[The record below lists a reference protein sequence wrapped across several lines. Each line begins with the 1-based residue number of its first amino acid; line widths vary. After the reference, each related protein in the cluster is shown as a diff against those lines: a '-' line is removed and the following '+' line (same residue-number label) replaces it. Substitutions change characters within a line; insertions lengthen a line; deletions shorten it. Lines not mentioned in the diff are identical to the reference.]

1 MIFRRVRGSAARER
15 ISLPVLVLLAALV
28 LIIGYPLLLLAAM
41 ALNVGDAQ
49 ALLPTHWGLANFVRL
64 LGHLE
69 WIRNTLLVALA
80 GSTFGTALALLL
92 AWIIYRTT
100 IPGRRVLEL
109 LVTIPY
115 PMGPLV
121 GALAWSELASPHGGL
136 INVLFDA
143 LTGSHASLV
152 NIYSVPGI
160 VFVMAI
166 FEAPVAF
173 LMIGAAMGQMDPSLE
188 ECSAVMGAG
197 RLMTALRITI
207 PLMLPA
213 ILSAWLFLFISMMG
227 AFAIPTILGTN
238 SRFYVATTA
247 IYTLFQG
254 YPPQYPLAAA
264 VGFVLIA
271 FAAIAVWLYTRALR
285 GRSYAVVGG
294 RTYRPRPIDMKG
306 LTPFLFAVVCAYVV
320 VALALPLGI
329 LLVASLQRNSNITLS
344 AASWTLHNY
353 RYVLFDFP
361 TTRQAIV
368 NSLLLGIGTGTVG
381 TALATILAWVIYRS
395 RGAGR
400 GVLEQLTMV
409 PQSLPRLI
417 FAAALLWMMLALP
430 LKLYGTLFAVLIAYI
445 IVFLPL
451 AYRSITGVVV
461 QLDRS
466 LEEAGRVHGA
476 GWLSVMRSITVPLL
490 SPGLLAAWVLLFMV
504 SVREVSASIFLAG
517 PGAQVLG
524 PAIFN
529 FWDSGG
535 LPQVSALVIVQTA
548 IILVALIVIRSVH
561 KKGVAI

>member
-1 MIFRRVRGSAARER
+1 MLRSAHSTSARKPV
-15 ISLPVLVLLAALV
+15 SLPVLALVATLV
-28 LIIGYPLLLLAAM
+28 LIIGYPLLLLVAM

-49 ALLPTHWGLANFVRL
+49 ALLPTHWGLANFIRL
-64 LGHLE
+64 LRHLD

-100 IPGRRVLEL
+100 VPGRAILEL

-115 PMGPLV
+115 PVGPLV
-121 GALAWSELASPHGGL
+121 GALAWSELASPRGGL
-136 INVLFDA
+136 INVLFHA
-143 LTGSHASLV
+143 FTGSHASLV
-152 NIYSVPGI
+152 NVYSVPGI

-173 LMIGAAMGQMDPSLE
+173 LMIGAAMRQMDPSLE

-197 RLMTALRITI
+197 RLTTALRITA

-227 AFAIPTILGTN
+227 AFAIPTILGTS

-247 IYTLFQG
+247 IYMLFQG

-264 VGFVLIA
+264 LGLVLIV
-271 FAAIAVWLYTRALR
+271 FAASAVWLYTRALR

-306 LTPFLFAVVCAYVV
+306 LTPLLFAIVCAYIV
-320 VALALPLGI
+320 VALVLPLGI

-353 RYVLFDFP
+353 RYVLVDFP

-368 NSLLLGIGTGTVG
+368 NSLLLGVGTGTLG
-381 TALATILAWVIYRS
+381 TAFATILAWVIHRS

-400 GVLEQLTMV
+400 GILEQLTMV

-430 LKLYGTLFAVLIAYI
+430 FKLYGTLFAVLIAYT

-466 LEEAGRVHGA
+466 LEEAGRVLGG

-548 IILVALIVIRSVH
+548 IIFVALVVIRSVSR
-561 KKGVAI
+561 KGIAL